1 MSSYK
6 TEVTLNEKD
15 SLQDMLNAEKNL
27 VKLYAL
33 ALSEGVSKGFRN
45 LIKEHFIGTADDQLK
60 VFLTMTECDYYRVQS
75 ASEEQLAT
83 VKQGFQKAKSELS

>member
-75 ASEEQLAT
+75 ANEEQLST
-83 VKQGFQKAKSELS
+83 IKQGFQKVKSELA